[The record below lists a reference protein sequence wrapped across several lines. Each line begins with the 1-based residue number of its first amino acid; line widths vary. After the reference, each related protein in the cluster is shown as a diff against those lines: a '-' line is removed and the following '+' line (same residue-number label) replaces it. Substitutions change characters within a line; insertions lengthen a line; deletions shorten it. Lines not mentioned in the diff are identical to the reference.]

1 MLKKI
6 GYKNISDKKNPHAAM
21 ALLAMQDGDLEL
33 MGNYLKNCNG
43 TVHPWVTSS
52 LAKLILG
59 SGYPSNYRLK
69 LVRNPSLAK
78 RQRGWEDFVS
88 EERLN
93 RNIALFMAEKGMDQ
107 RGQQANV
114 IHQTSEVYN
123 YKERKLRAIWKKH
136 GKIAV
141 IRRDAH
147 KHARENRKAVTL

>member
-1 MLKKI
+1 MHKQV
-6 GYKNISDKKNPHAAM
+6 GYKNISDKKNPHASM

-43 TVHPWVTSS
+43 IVHPWVTAS

-69 LVRNPSLAK
+69 LIRNPSLPSRK
-78 RQRGWEDFVS
+78 PGWEELCS
-88 EERLN
+88 QQRLH

-107 RGQQANV
+107 RAQQANV
-114 IHQTSEVYN
+114 IHQASEFYN
-123 YKERKLRAIWKKH
+123 YKERTLRMIWKKH

-141 IRRDAH
+141 MRRDALRG
-147 KHARENRKAVTL
+147 AREKKNADTL